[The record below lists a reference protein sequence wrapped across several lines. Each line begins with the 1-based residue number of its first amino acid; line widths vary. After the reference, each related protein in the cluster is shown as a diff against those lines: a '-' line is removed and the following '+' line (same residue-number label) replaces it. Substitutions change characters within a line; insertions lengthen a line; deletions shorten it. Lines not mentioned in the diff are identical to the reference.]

1 MKQSSHRENTG
12 HRSNPPQSGGWK
24 RGILFLLIVAI
35 LVGAVYGAYTLLNK
49 RTPSAQSADS
59 DENLST
65 ARVTLAVTSIPSRLD
80 IRTNSERSAERV
92 LIGNVYEGITSLN
105 EKNEAVAGL
114 AESWDISKDALTYT
128 FHLRPGLTFSNGD
141 DLTSHDVVWSLQQLM
156 TKKYVGHDDLTKL
169 KSVTSTD
176 DETVVL
182 TLSSPAPDLLW
193 VLAGRCGLVFDR
205 NDAADLESSTV
216 GSGPF
221 TATLSEGNGESQEN
235 GEKDGKSL
243 TLTRN
248 TNYWGQKSKV
258 AAVTL
263 TQTSDTAAAV
273 KSLTAGD
280 LHGVIGIS
288 KAQATQLKKNSGVTT
303 AEGDTT
309 TRAVLYYNSDATSIL
324 SDKRFRQA
332 LRIGLDKSR
341 VITAAGGL
349 GTKLGGPIP
358 ALDPGYEDLTSVF
371 SYDVAK
377 SRSLRAYFLTRQ
389 IKLAVAPGISD
400 AVATSIV
407 DQYTAQGLTVTVT
420 KLSAKEWKQQ
430 VETKRSFDMALTT
443 VSGSHDLGDWMT
455 GDNWW
460 TFDSPDADELY
471 KNAMQSTTAKSYE
484 KGLAQAAKTL
494 NETSPADWLYTE
506 KIASAWSSKLSGMPT
521 NLLDSRLPLSELSL
535 SET

>member
-1 MKQSSHRENTG
+1 LE
-12 HRSNPPQSGGWK
+12 
-24 RGILFLLIVAI
+24 RGILFLLIVAV
-35 LVGAVYGAYTLLNK
+35 LVGAVYGAYALLNK
-49 RTPSAQSADS
+49 RTLSAQSAGS
-59 DENLST
+59 EENLSS
-65 ARVTLAVTSIPSRLD
+65 ARVTLAVTSIPNHLD
-80 IRTNSERSAERV
+80 IRTNSDRSAERV

-105 EKNEAVAGL
+105 GKNEAVAGL
-114 AESWDISKDALTYT
+114 AESWDVSKDALTYT

-156 TKKYVGHDDLTKL
+156 TKKYVGHADLKKL
-169 KSVTSTD
+169 KSATSTD

-205 NDAADLESSTV
+205 NDAANLESSTV

-221 TATLSEGNGESQEN
+221 TAAFSKGDAEN
-235 GEKDGKSL
+235 GGKDGKSL

-263 TQTSDTAAAV
+263 TQTSDTAATV

-303 AEGDTT
+303 TEGDTT

-341 VITAAGGL
+341 IITAAGGL

-358 ALDPGYEDLTSVF
+358 ALDPGYEDLTPVF
-371 SYDVAK
+371 SYDIAK
-377 SRSLRAYFLTRQ
+377 SQSLRAYFLTRQ
-389 IKLAVAPGISD
+389 IKLAVAPGIND
-400 AVATSIV
+400 AVVTSIV
-407 DQYTAQGLTVTVT
+407 DQYTAQGLTVTAT

-471 KNAMQSTTAKSYE
+471 EKAMQSTTAKSYE

-494 NETSPADWLYTE
+494 NEASPADWLYTE

-521 NLLDSRLPLSELSL
+521 NLLDSRLPLSGLSL